1 MTDFREEAYIL
12 EKMEI
17 TEDDND
23 DNYEYEEIK
32 GEDLEDGHEKES
44 DDEDLNN
51 FEALKAKTNQKMMQS
66 RGAGQVGGV
75 E

>member
-17 TEDDND
+17 TEDDDD
-23 DNYEYEEIK
+23 DNFNYEEIK
-32 GEDLEDGHEKES
+32 DSDGELQEALGDS

-51 FEALKAKTNQKMMQS
+51 FEALKAKTTFKMNT
-66 RGAGQVGGV
+66 R
-75 E
+75 